1 MVYDIL
7 YRLRISCRLIFH
19 IHHFPIYKGGYGNCG
34 RSKFLSK
41 FLKILV
47 KKIREIFP
55 ETGTYFFDKFTE
67 KNRDLGGYQFRL
79 NNGVPEYKAGADAV
93 WVPFKS
99 PELITCKS
107 GLSGIKVTIT
117 KTGTYIIVASRGGL
131 RSGNVYVTVSGSEV
145 TKIDHTLAN
154 NGGWLWSITSDVYE
168 GMLNTGTTITV
179 TGESKEDGVTAPV
192 SMIVYK
198 L

>member
-1 MVYDIL
+1 MPFFIL
-7 YRLRISCRLIFH
+7 NI
-19 IHHFPIYKGGYGNCG
+19 ND
-34 RSKFLSK
+34 
-41 FLKILV
+41 
-47 KKIREIFP
+47 E
-55 ETGTYFFDKFTE
+55 E
-67 KNRDLGGYQFRL
+67 NRDLGGYQFRL